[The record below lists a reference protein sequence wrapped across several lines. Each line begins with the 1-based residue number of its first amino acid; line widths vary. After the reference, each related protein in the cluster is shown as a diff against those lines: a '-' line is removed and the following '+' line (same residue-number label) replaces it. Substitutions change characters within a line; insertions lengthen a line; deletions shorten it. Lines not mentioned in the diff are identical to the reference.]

1 MLPAEEPLW
10 CQPSTAA
17 APQGPEFQEFLLTKL
32 INAEYACYKAE
43 KFAKLEVCT
52 AGVAAVGAALGPA
65 QRSGCRAGEDAGSAA
80 GDVTRGAAGPQP
92 GHAGDGS

>member
-32 INAEYACYKAE
+32 INAENACCKSD
-43 KFAKLEVCT
+43 KFAKLEVRLAAFLPPT
-52 AGVAAVGAALGPA
+52 APHHPHTA
-65 QRSGCRAGEDAGSAA
+65 QNHSSLL
-80 GDVTRGAAGPQP
+80 
-92 GHAGDGS
+92 